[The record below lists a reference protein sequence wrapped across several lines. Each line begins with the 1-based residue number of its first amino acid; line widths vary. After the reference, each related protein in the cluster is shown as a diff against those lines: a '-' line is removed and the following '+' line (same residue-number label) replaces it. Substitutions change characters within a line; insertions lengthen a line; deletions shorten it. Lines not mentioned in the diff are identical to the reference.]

1 VVKRNLYAA
10 HGVGFYWIVDPM
22 ERTLDALRLE
32 GGRWVV
38 LGGFT
43 DGDLVRIEP
52 FEAVELEIERL
63 FPPRTPG

>member
-1 VVKRNLYAA
+1 
-10 HGVGFYWIVDPM
+10 M

-32 GGRWVV
+32 GDHWVV

-43 DGDLVRIEP
+43 DDQRARIEP

-63 FPPRTPG
+63 FPPRAPR